1 MKNFISA
8 VILRK
13 SVVILR
19 TFLLNLIIREVFI
32 SLVSLGLLI
41 TNKGIKKMDY
51 KLISR
56 RVKEI
61 RTDILKMS
69 QREFA
74 EALGMQSR
82 SAVSMWENEESEK
95 CPSKR
100 LTLEIAKLANVSVA
114 YILGESDERNPDITA
129 KDDLEQVMKDI
140 RSKNPEKQKELIE
153 MIKRLVKI
161 SGD

>member
-1 MKNFISA
+1 
-8 VILRK
+8 
-13 SVVILR
+13 
-19 TFLLNLIIREVFI
+19 
-32 SLVSLGLLI
+32 
-41 TNKGIKKMDY
+41 MDY

-95 CPSKR
+95 CPSKKMS
-100 LTLEIAKLANVSVA
+100 LEIARISNVSVS
-114 YILGESDERNPDITA
+114 YVLGESDQKDPEIAA
-129 KDDLEQVMKDI
+129 KDELEVLMSQI
-140 RSKNPEKQKELIE
+140 RTKNPEKQKELLEI
-153 MIKRLVKI
+153 IRNLVKI

>member
-1 MKNFISA
+1 
-8 VILRK
+8 
-13 SVVILR
+13 
-19 TFLLNLIIREVFI
+19 LLNLIIREVFI
-32 SLVSLGLLI
+32 SLVSFELLI
-41 TNKGIKKMDY
+41 INKGIKKMDY

-74 EALGMQSR
+74 EALGIQSR

-95 CPSKR
+95 CPSKKMS
-100 LTLEIAKLANVSVA
+100 LEIARLSNVSVS
-114 YILGESDERNPDITA
+114 YVFGESDEKDPNVTA
-129 KDDLEQVMKDI
+129 KDELEDLMSQI
-140 RSKNPEKQKELIE
+140 RTKNPEKQKELLEI
-153 MIKRLVKI
+153 IRNLVKI

>member
-1 MKNFISA
+1 M
-8 VILRK
+8 
-13 SVVILR
+13 
-19 TFLLNLIIREVFI
+19 LNLIIREVFI
-32 SLVSLGLLI
+32 SLVSFELLI
-41 TNKGIKKMDY
+41 INKGTKKMDY

-74 EALGMQSR
+74 ETLGIQSR

-95 CPSKR
+95 CPSKKMS
-100 LTLEIAKLANVSVA
+100 LEIAKLSNVSVS
-114 YILGESDERNPDITA
+114 YVFGESDEKDPNVTA
-129 KDDLEQVMKDI
+129 KDELEDLMSQI
-140 RSKNPEKQKELIE
+140 RTKNPEKQKELLEI
-153 MIKRLVKI
+153 IRNLVKI

>member
-1 MKNFISA
+1 
-8 VILRK
+8 
-13 SVVILR
+13 
-19 TFLLNLIIREVFI
+19 
-32 SLVSLGLLI
+32 
-41 TNKGIKKMDY
+41 MDY

>member
-1 MKNFISA
+1 
-8 VILRK
+8 
-13 SVVILR
+13 
-19 TFLLNLIIREVFI
+19 
-32 SLVSLGLLI
+32 
-41 TNKGIKKMDY
+41 MDY

-61 RTDILKMS
+61 RTDILKLS

-95 CPSKR
+95 CPSKKMS
-100 LTLEIAKLANVSVA
+100 LEIARISNVSVS
-114 YILGESDERNPDITA
+114 YVLGESDEKDPNITA
-129 KDDLEQVMKDI
+129 KDELEDLMSQI
-140 RSKNPEKQKELIE
+140 RTKNPEKQKELLEI
-153 MIKRLVKI
+153 IRNLVKI